1 MSVSEG
7 DEIAPR
13 ASATRTY
20 KGYTLSKLIIQV
32 KIHSSLTRRSTL
44 NRVLRIKQ
52 LMVQEF
58 SKRENCSAG
67 SLAAIIVGLAQ
78 RYLELRRL
86 IQLSRL

>member
-1 MSVSEG
+1 
-7 DEIAPR
+7 
-13 ASATRTY
+13 
-20 KGYTLSKLIIQV
+20 
-32 KIHSSLTRRSTL
+32 
-44 NRVLRIKQ
+44 
-52 LMVQEF
+52 MVQEF